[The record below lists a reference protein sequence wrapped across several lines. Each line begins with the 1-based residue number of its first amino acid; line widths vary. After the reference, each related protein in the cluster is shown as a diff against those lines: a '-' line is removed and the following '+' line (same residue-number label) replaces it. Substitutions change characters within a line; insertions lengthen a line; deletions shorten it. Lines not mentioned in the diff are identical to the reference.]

1 MAYVDGADVKRY
13 YIDRERYDWVIVADR
28 LRGVESIFHRNRMRS
43 ILKLVGRH
51 LPDTIILDVGC
62 GTGLILRG
70 LPNTPIGLDIN
81 PWAIGRARLHAPRSH
96 LIIADAEHIPIRCG
110 VLSGVICT
118 ETLEHLPNPRDA
130 VSEIYRALKPY
141 GILIGSVPN
150 RIFLWRFRV
159 LSSTCPREEPFH
171 NMYGMREVE
180 GFLDKFRR
188 SYMRYS
194 LLGLNIIFIAQK

>member
-1 MAYVDGADVKRY
+1 MADVDEVDVKRY
-13 YIDRERYDWVIVADR
+13 YIDRERYDWVIVADH
-28 LRGVESIFHRNRMRS
+28 LRGVESIFHRNRMRE
-43 ILKLVGRH
+43 ITRLVRRH
-51 LPDTIILDVGC
+51 LLETTILDVGC

-110 VLSGVICT
+110 VLSGVVCT
-118 ETLEHLPNPRDA
+118 ETLEHLPNPGDA
-130 VSEIYRALKPY
+130 VSEIHRVLRPY

-159 LSSTCPREEPFH
+159 LSSTCPKEEPFH
-171 NMYGMREVE
+171 NMYGMGEVE

-188 SYMRYS
+188 RYMRYS
-194 LLGLNIIFIAQK
+194 LLRLNIIFIAQK